1 MTPEKNSKFIILN
14 TRKFKSGDRKDDGA
28 IRRIQIQTPQ
38 AQVRLISLEDL
49 RRTIL
54 TISGILKKGRI
65 IPVIKPILLKRA
77 SINLSFMR
85 MNKL

>member
-1 MTPEKNSKFIILN
+1 MTQEKNIKFMILN
-14 TRKFKSGDRKDDGA
+14 TRKFKSNDRKDDGA

-65 IPVIKPILLKRA
+65 IPVIKPIFVSMA
-77 SINLSFMR
+77 SIIYPL
-85 MNKL
+85 